1 MKYPTSL
8 YFAYGANINADDMA
22 WRCPRARPVGVFEL
36 HNWQLE
42 LYCHATIEPKQGSS
56 VHGILWELTPECEQ
70 ALDRFEG
77 YPSYYTKRTW
87 NQGGQWFFFYE
98 MTDPKSGTPSDRY
111 IQGIAMGYDQ
121 WQLPQSKLKEALDRT
136 YDLQRGNTEYIS
148 S

>member
-22 WRCPRARPVGVFEL
+22 WRCPGARPVGAFEL
-36 HNWQLE
+36 RNWQLE
-42 LYCHATIEPKQGSS
+42 LYCHATIESEQGSS
-56 VHGILWELTPECEQ
+56 VHGVLWELTRECEQ
-70 ALDRFEG
+70 ALDVFEG

-87 NQGGQWFFFYE
+87 HQDGQWFFFYE
-98 MTDPKSGTPSDRY
+98 MTDPKSGTPSEGY
-111 IQGIAMGYDQ
+111 IRGIANGYDQ

-148 S
+148 G

>member
-22 WRCPRARPVGVFEL
+22 WRCPRARPIGAFEL

-42 LYCHATIEPKQGSS
+42 LYCHATIEPKSGSS
-56 VHGILWELTPECEQ
+56 VHGVLWELTSECEQ
-70 ALDRFEG
+70 ALDVFEG

-87 NQGGQWFFFYE
+87 NQNGQWFFFYE
-98 MTDPKSGTPSDRY
+98 MTDPKSGAPSQGY
-111 IQGIAMGYDQ
+111 IRGIAQGYDQ
-121 WQLPQSKLKEALDRT
+121 WRLPQAKLKEALDRT

>member
-1 MKYPTSL
+1 MKHPTSL
-8 YFAYGANINADDMA
+8 YFAYGANINADDMS

-77 YPSYYTKRTW
+77 FPSYYTKRTW

-98 MTDPKSGTPSDRY
+98 MTDPKSGKPSQGY
-111 IQGIAMGYDQ
+111 IRGIANGYDQ

-148 S
+148 G

>member
-1 MKYPTSL
+1 MKQPTSL

-22 WRCPRARPVGVFEL
+22 WRCPQAQPIGAFEL

-56 VHGILWELTPECEQ
+56 VHGVLWELTPECEQ
-70 ALDRFEG
+70 ALDVFEG

-98 MTDPKSGTPSDRY
+98 MTDPKSGTPSTGY
-111 IQGIAMGYDQ
+111 IQRIAQGYDQ
-121 WQLPQSKLKEALDRT
+121 WRLPQPKLKEALDRIYHT
-136 YDLQRGNTEYIS
+136 QSDYREYIS